1 MKQRGRLTLVLLTVV
16 FCAVLGGVY
25 GQRVE
30 ATNTAEDSDVQASLR
45 AFTNVYRVVDENYAD
60 PINADKAIFG
70 SSDTDG
76 GAIPG
81 MLNVLDPHSSF
92 FDPRHFAEL
101 REQMQGKY
109 FGVGMR
115 IQSRPGKTGKLIT
128 IVYLPIPGSPA
139 FRAGLRPGDII
150 VRVDGKPVIG
160 LESAKVAD
168 LLKGPKGTVVHISVS
183 REGSDQP
190 LEFTITRDEISP
202 RSVDA
207 AFFIRPG
214 IAYIHIQTFNETTN
228 DELTDALNK
237 MDSKTLRGLILD
249 LRGNGGGLLQEAVEV
264 ASHFLEKNQLVV
276 YDNGR
281 RSREKR
287 YYAVKDNNRTDY
299 PMVVLINRLT
309 ASASEIVTGALQDH
323 DRALVMGEPSF
334 GKGLVQT
341 VYPLSEHAGLALTT
355 ARYYTPSGRLIQR
368 DYANVSLYDYYY
380 HPELNSPV
388 RGEVKRT
395 DGGREVYGGGG
406 ITPDVEASDPKP
418 NPVEEKLLS
427 RGAFFDFGK
436 TYLGVHQTVPREFQ
450 VDDAVL
456 GEFKRYLE
464 SAGVQLTD
472 QDVQDNLEFI
482 KHHIQLQ
489 LIGVIYG
496 ENEAE
501 RISIENDSLVRKAI
515 DSLPQAAQLLANAKS
530 YIASKGGADR

>member
-1 MKQRGRLTLVLLTVV
+1 MKQLGRLTLVLLTVV
-16 FCAVLGGVY
+16 FCAVLGGLY
-25 GQRVE
+25 GPRVE
-30 ATNTAEDSDVQASLR
+30 ATNAAEDSDVQASMR
-45 AFTNVYRVVDENYAD
+45 AFTTVYRVVEENYAD
-60 PINADKAIFG
+60 PVDANKAIFG

-92 FDPRHFAEL
+92 FDPRHFSEL

-264 ASHFLEKNQLVV
+264 SSHFLEKNQLVV

-341 VYPLSEHAGLALTT
+341 EFPLSERTMLLLTT
-355 ARYYTPSGRLIQR
+355 AHYFTPSGRLIQR
-368 DYANVSLYDYYY
+368 DYTNVSLYDYYY
-380 HPELNSPV
+380 RSEAAPTPHTEV
-388 RGEVKRT
+388 RLT

-406 ITPDVEASDPKP
+406 ITPDVQVPDEELNPAQKKLLAHSAFFNFAKYYLGIYQTIPPDFQVTDPVIGDFERFLAKEHVSLSGQDIQQNLDFIKSRIRVQLITSIYGQTEGDRLSVESDP
-418 NPVEEKLLS
+418 L
-427 RGAFFDFGK
+427 
-436 TYLGVHQTVPREFQ
+436 
-450 VDDAVL
+450 VL
-456 GEFKRYLE
+456 KGL
-464 SAGVQLTD
+464 
-472 QDVQDNLEFI
+472 
-482 KHHIQLQ
+482 
-489 LIGVIYG
+489 
-496 ENEAE
+496 
-501 RISIENDSLVRKAI
+501 DS
-515 DSLPQAAQLLANAKS
+515 LANAKQLMANAKK
-530 YIASKGGADR
+530 YMALRRQ

>member
-1 MKQRGRLTLVLLTVV
+1 MKQPGRLTLVLSTVA
-16 FCAVLGGVY
+16 FCALLGGVY

-30 ATNTAEDSDVQASLR
+30 ATSNAEESEVQANLR
-45 AFTNVYRVVDENYAD
+45 AFTTAYRVVEENYAD
-60 PINADKAIFG
+60 RIDADKAIFG
-70 SSDTDG
+70 SNDAEG

-92 FDPRHFAEL
+92 FDPRHFSEL

-115 IQSRPGKTGKLIT
+115 IQNRPGKTGKLIT
-128 IVYLPIPGSPA
+128 VVYLPIPGSPA

-214 IAYIHIQTFNETTN
+214 IAYIHIYTFNETTN

-237 MDSKTLRGLILD
+237 MDAKALRGLVLD

-287 YYAVKDNNRTDY
+287 YYAIKDNNRTDC
-299 PMVVLINRLT
+299 PIVVLINRLT

-323 DRALVMGEPSF
+323 DRALVIGEPSF

-341 VYPLSEHAGLALTT
+341 EFPLSERTMLLLTT
-355 ARYYTPSGRLIQR
+355 AHYFTPSGRLIQR
-368 DYANVSLYDYYY
+368 DYTNVSLYDYYY
-380 HPELNSPV
+380 RSEATPTPHNEV
-388 RGEVKRT
+388 RLT

-406 ITPDVEASDPKP
+406 ITPDVQVPEEEP
-418 NPVEEKLLS
+418 NPAQKKLLAHS
-427 RGAFFDFGK
+427 AFFNFGK
-436 TYLGVHQTVPREFQ
+436 YYLGIYQTVPLDFQ
-450 VDDAVL
+450 VTDRVMDDFRRFLAREHISL
-456 GEFKRYLE
+456 SE
-464 SAGVQLTD
+464 
-472 QDVQDNLEFI
+472 QDIQQNLEFI
-482 KHHIQLQ
+482 QNRIRVQL
-489 LIGVIYG
+489 VTAIYG
-496 ENEAE
+496 QTEGDRLNVESDPLVLKAV
-501 RISIENDSLVRKAI
+501 DSLSNAK
-515 DSLPQAAQLLANAKS
+515 QLMANAKK
-530 YIASKGGADR
+530 YMALRRQ

>member
-1 MKQRGRLTLVLLTVV
+1 MKQLGRFAFVPLTVA
-16 FCAVLGGVY
+16 FCAMLGGVY

-30 ATNTAEDSDVQASLR
+30 ATNAEEDSDVQPSLR
-45 AFTNVYRVVDENYAD
+45 TFTTVYRVVEENYAD
-60 PINADKAIFG
+60 RVDADKAIFG
-70 SSDTDG
+70 SSDNDG

-92 FDPRHFAEL
+92 FDPRHFSEL

-109 FGVGMR
+109 YGVGMR
-115 IQSRPGKTGKLIT
+115 ITSRPGKTGKLIT

-168 LLKGPKGTVVHISVS
+168 LLKGPKGTIVHISVS
-183 REGSDQP
+183 REGSEQP

-214 IAYIHIQTFNETTN
+214 IAYIHINTFNETTN
-228 DELTDALNK
+228 GELTDALNK
-237 MDSKTLRGLILD
+237 MDPQTLRGLILD
-249 LRGNGGGLLQEAVEV
+249 LRNNGGGLLQEAVEV

-281 RSREKR
+281 HSREKR
-287 YYAVKDNNRTDY
+287 YYATKGAKGTDY
-299 PMVVLINRLT
+299 PMVVLIDRLT

-341 VYPLSEHAGLALTT
+341 EFPLSERTMLLLTT
-355 ARYYTPSGRLIQR
+355 AHYFTPSGRLIQR
-368 DYANVSLYDYYY
+368 DYTNVSLYDYYY
-380 HPELNSPV
+380 RSEATPTPHSEV
-388 RGEVKRT
+388 RLT

-406 ITPDVEASDPKP
+406 ITPDVQAPEEEL
-418 NPVEEKLLS
+418 NPAQKKLLAHS
-427 RGAFFDFGK
+427 AFFNFGK
-436 TYLGVHQTVPREFQ
+436 YYLAIYQTVPQNFQ
-450 VDDAVL
+450 VTDGVMDD
-456 GEFKRYLE
+456 FKRFLAKE
-464 SAGVQLTD
+464 HIALSEQDIQQNLDFIKNRIRVQLVTA
-472 QDVQDNLEFI
+472 
-482 KHHIQLQ
+482 
-489 LIGVIYG
+489 IYG
-496 ENEAE
+496 QTEGDKLSVESDPLVLKAL
-501 RISIENDSLVRKAI
+501 DSL
-515 DSLPQAAQLLANAKS
+515 DNAKQLMAKAKK
-530 YIASKGGADR
+530 YMAIRRQ